1 MTKPKLIIS
10 GSAALQN
17 ELLALT
23 NELNNSYEIID
34 LPKIIPQK
42 NFNELYKK
50 IHKDYLT
57 NITKTDF
64 FLLFNA
70 NKNGIEGYI
79 GAESYAELCF
89 AVAQNLIYKKDIQI
103 YIYKMPSSKVQCYN
117 EIVLWLNLGWIK
129 IWNK

>member
-1 MTKPKLIIS
+1 MTKLIIS
-10 GSAALQN
+10 GSAALQD
-17 ELLALT
+17 ELSALT
-23 NELNNSYEIID
+23 KELNNSYEIID
-34 LPKIIPQK
+34 LPKIIPQN

-57 NITKTDF
+57 NITNTDI

-70 NKNGIEGYI
+70 DKNGIEGYI

-117 EIVLWLNLGWIK
+117 EIVIWLNLGWIK

>member
-1 MTKPKLIIS
+1 MTKLVIS
-10 GSAALQN
+10 GSAALQD
-17 ELLALT
+17 ELSALT

-34 LPKIIPQK
+34 LPKIIPQS

-57 NITKTDF
+57 NITNTDI

-70 NKNGIEGYI
+70 DKNDIEGYI